1 MVLANLPF
9 KGLHLTCR
17 KRENRAE
24 STACLGFYSQVVLR
38 LIHNRAFGVVRAP
51 LDRSFSAPYMYLSS
65 LTANGF
71 KSFADLTHLKFE
83 PGVTAVVGPNGCGKS
98 NIADAIRWVLGEQS
112 AKALRGGKMQDVIF
126 EGTDRRKPVNICEVS
141 IILTDCEKELGQDFN
156 EVELAR
162 RVHRDGGSNYFLNG
176 NACRLKD
183 IQRLFMDTGVGR
195 TSYSIMAQ
203 GQIDQILSS
212 KPEERRSV
220 FEEAAGISKYKAHR
234 KEALNKLGHVETNLD
249 RVTDVIAEISRQ
261 IGSLK
266 RQATKAIRYKKLS
279 HKLRHLDVGYSA
291 YQHGTLS
298 NSLGHIDKSAGSL
311 QGEVDA
317 LQVEL
322 EKKEA
327 RLIVHKEDRQSLIQK
342 IQDSQQ
348 AVFDLRSMQEQTTNQ
363 TQLAQIRI
371 NSMGERIEQ
380 ACEEIGSYEGQI
392 GEFAARLDEHSQ
404 DKQMHLDV
412 LGNSD
417 EIFQERNR
425 ELAEIE
431 DQLAASEVEIQE
443 LKFQAQQAENTLHQ
457 SREQMSLLEVEAGT
471 SSNRLMRLEEELAE
485 QSDGQAEAQQA
496 FETFSTGVNG
506 TLQRQ
511 AELEAAL
518 EKAREDV
525 SEKRDAFRATQVRIQ
540 ELDRTVTQKTA
551 RIKLLQQLQEKLEGY
566 GEGAKALLKGRMQ
579 GDLSGREFSPLAS
592 NLLVKDGYGS
602 AMEALL
608 GSAVEAV
615 SVGDADTVIEVFRQ
629 LEDREVGRVCVK
641 LNNVGGSSNESNDLP
656 DWLKPALEFI
666 ELGEDDDALKSV
678 LSASYVV
685 EDVAQFLKWWE
696 GQADFKFLQVASR
709 KGESVDSRG
718 LATGGY
724 KKGKNSSIL
733 QREIELRQTSKELE
747 ADQKTLQAARDE
759 AEKINKQ
766 LEASEDAVE
775 RHRREIGETRQELSR
790 LQAEA
795 RNAQKMVQDQKL
807 KAERLERERESLEET
822 RSRATEKLDAVRSTS
837 AGAQERLESARE
849 QLESV
854 ESGIS
859 SIRAS
864 RDEKREGLSQAK
876 FDLQEKKQKL
886 DMLEQGLVE
895 IEQRRSELTR
905 LTESKTN
912 DIEQWET
919 QIVEQQEGIENAKV
933 RSESVDAELKEA
945 KALVEKTRE
954 SLASIEGK
962 VELLEREQAAA
973 REKVESLRSNLNNQ
987 NVQIA
992 EKRSRLGFVQEEIE
1006 REYGIDLSSVDWKF
1020 EMWKARQP
1028 VEDLPKL
1035 DLDTETLDS
1044 DSDES
1049 EEDASGESEEAVAD
1063 TPAEGPEES
1072 TEEVAVE
1079 SADKSPEDESEEQ
1092 ELTPEH
1098 AAPKGPS
1105 EEELEELEAT
1115 NWSKIKAEIQ
1125 ALRKRVQSMGAV
1137 NTDAIEEYGEL
1148 RERHLFLKTQYDDL
1162 TSSRDKLVA
1171 AIDEINIKS
1180 REQFSATFDQIRA
1193 NFKQTFDTLFSG
1205 GKADLQLIET
1215 DDVLESGIDIVAQPP
1230 GTRLKNI
1237 SLLSG
1242 GQRTMTAVG
1251 LLFAIYMVKPSPFCL
1266 LDELDAPL
1274 DESNIGR
1281 FTTLLKQ
1288 FTKQSQFIII
1298 THNKRTIQAAQAIYG
1313 VTMEEKGVSKVVSMK
1328 FNSEHEGQDIV
1339 SLHLEKPAA
1348 LA

>member
-1 MVLANLPF
+1 
-9 KGLHLTCR
+9 
-17 KRENRAE
+17 
-24 STACLGFYSQVVLR
+24 
-38 LIHNRAFGVVRAP
+38 
-51 LDRSFSAPYMYLSS
+51 MYLSS
-65 LTANGF
+65 LKANGF

-126 EGTDRRKPVNICEVS
+126 EGTDKRKPVNICEVS

-212 KPEERRSV
+212 KPEERRAV
-220 FEEAAGISKYKAHR
+220 FEEAAGISKYKAQR

-266 RQATKAIRYKKLS
+266 RQATKAIRYKKMS

-327 RLIVHKEDRQSLIQK
+327 SLIVHKEDRQSLIQK

-380 ACEEIGSYEGQI
+380 AREEIGSYEGQI
-392 GEFAARLDEHSQ
+392 GEFVARLDEHSQ

-496 FETFSTGVNG
+496 FETFSTGVSG
-506 TLQRQ
+506 TQQRQ
-511 AELEAAL
+511 AELETAL
-518 EKAREDV
+518 EKAREEV
-525 SEKRDAFRATQVRIQ
+525 SERRDAFRASQVRIQ

-566 GEGAKALLKGRMQ
+566 GEGAKALLKGRME
-579 GDLSGREFSPLAS
+579 GDLSGRAFSPLAS
-592 NLLVKDGYGS
+592 NLSVKDGYGS

-629 LEDREVGRVCVK
+629 LEEREVGRVCVK
-641 LNNVGGSSNESNDLP
+641 LNNVGGNSSGSKDLP

-666 ELGEDDDALKSV
+666 ELGDDDDALKSV

-696 GQADFKFLQVASR
+696 GQPDFKFLQVASR

-733 QREIELRQTSKELE
+733 QREIELRQTRKELE

-775 RHRREIGETRQELSR
+775 THRREIGETRQELSR

-795 RNAQKMVQDQKL
+795 RNAEKMVQDQKM

-822 RSRATEKLDAVRSTS
+822 RSRATEKLDVARSTS
-837 AGAQERLESARE
+837 ASAQERLESARE

-859 SIRAS
+859 SIRES

-895 IEQRRSELTR
+895 IGQRRSELTR

-919 QIVEQQEGIENAKV
+919 QIVEQQEEIENAKV
-933 RSESVDAELKEA
+933 RSESVDAELEEA

-954 SLASIEGK
+954 SLASIEGR
-962 VELLEREQAAA
+962 VELLEKEQAAV
-973 REKVESLRSNLNNQ
+973 REKVDSLRSNLNNQ

-1028 VEDLPKL
+1028 VENLPKL
-1035 DLDTETLDS
+1035 DLDTGTLDS

-1049 EEDASGESEEAVAD
+1049 EEDESAEPEEAVAEA
-1063 TPAEGPEES
+1063 PVEGSEES
-1072 TEEVAVE
+1072 TEEVSVE
-1079 SADKSPEDESEEQ
+1079 SAEKAPEDEPEEQ
-1092 ELTPEH
+1092 ELTPEN

-1105 EEELEELEAT
+1105 EEELEELDAT

-1125 ALRKRVQSMGAV
+1125 ALRKRVQNMGVV

-1328 FNSEHEGQDIV
+1328 FNSEHDDQDIV

-1348 LA
+1348 SA